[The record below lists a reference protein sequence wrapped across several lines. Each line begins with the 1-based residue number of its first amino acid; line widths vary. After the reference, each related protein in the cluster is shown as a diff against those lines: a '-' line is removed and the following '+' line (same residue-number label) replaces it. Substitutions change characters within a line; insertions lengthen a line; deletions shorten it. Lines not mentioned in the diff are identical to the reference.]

1 MICVH
6 LNGSQVEA
14 QSPQPETITDQTC
27 SYVLVKPSE
36 IEHSPF
42 NLTVEQG
49 AQIGGGI
56 MLVCAIAFAFR
67 AIARVIEAPPASS
80 SEE

>member
-14 QSPQPETITDQTC
+14 QIPQPETISDQTC

-36 IEHSPF
+36 IERSPF
-42 NLTVEQG
+42 NLSAEQG
-49 AQIGGGI
+49 AQIGGSI
-56 MLVCAIAFAFR
+56 MLVCAVAFSFR
-67 AIARVIEAPPASS
+67 AIARLLSASVDAKT
-80 SEE
+80 EE